1 MEVLTSRAQ
10 TPSPE
15 WERFVVTA
23 KARARIRRFVRQRQR
38 GEFAALGRS
47 ILQKIFAQEGYD
59 VTDKGLEGVLKV
71 FRVQSVDDLL
81 AQVGDGG
88 LGAKDVFKAVY
99 PGHKPAAKTGN
110 VVPIGRARGKSSGRK
125 PPKTAAVPIRG
136 LIPGM
141 AVHLAG
147 CCHPLPG
154 DRIVGI
160 VATGRGVTIH
170 TIDCD
175 NLSPLANEP
184 ERWLDL
190 AWEDHQGE
198 EAPYVGRLH
207 AIIDNTPGSLGDICT
222 LIGKQAGNISNM
234 KFVHRSVDIFE
245 VLLDIE
251 VSDVRHLSNIVA
263 ALRASPKV
271 SAVDRARG

>member
-1 MEVLTSRAQ
+1 
-10 TPSPE
+10 
-15 WERFVVTA
+15 
-23 KARARIRRFVRQRQR
+23 
-38 GEFAALGRS
+38 
-47 ILQKIFAQEGYD
+47 
-59 VTDKGLEGVLKV
+59 V
-71 FRVQSVDDLL
+71 FRAPAVEDLL
-81 AQVGDGG
+81 AQVGDGA
-88 LGAKDVFKAVY
+88 LGARDVFNAVY
-99 PGHKPAAKTGN
+99 PGHKAQPKAPN
-110 VVPIGRARGKSSGRK
+110 VVPIARARGKSSGRK
-125 PPKTAAVPIRG
+125 APKKAAIPIRG

-141 AVHLAG
+141 AMHLAG

-160 VATGRGVTIH
+160 VSTGRGVTIH

-175 NLSPLANEP
+175 NLRPLADSP

-190 AWEDHQGE
+190 AWEDEHDSE

-251 VSDVRHLSNIVA
+251 VADVRHLSNIMA